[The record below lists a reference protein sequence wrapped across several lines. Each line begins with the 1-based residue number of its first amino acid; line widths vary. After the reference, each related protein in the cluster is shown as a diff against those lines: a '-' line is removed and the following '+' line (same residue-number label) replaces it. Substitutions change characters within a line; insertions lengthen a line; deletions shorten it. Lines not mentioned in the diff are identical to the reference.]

1 MSARMLLKT
10 KHPFVAEAGK
20 APQDRTL
27 EELLRWGAVI
37 IDKPQGPTSH
47 QVSSWVK
54 ELLGVDRA
62 AHGGTLDPRATGVLP
77 IGVGNAVRAVDIL
90 HEASK
95 GYVGVLRLHGEV
107 PQQKLEG
114 VLADFTGEI
123 YQLPPVRSAVKRELR
138 TRGIE
143 RLQLVERDGRD
154 VLFEVDCEAGTYIR
168 TLCVDLGDALGVGA
182 HLQDLRRV
190 RTAHLTERQAVTLHD
205 LRDAVEY
212 WRSGNERELRKH
224 LHPMELLLSHL
235 PRIEVKD
242 SAVDAICHGA
252 KLALPGIVAVE
263 ETVRPKGL
271 VALFTTKGEA
281 IAVGRAEL
289 DAEGMVRGKDGIAV
303 DTERVLMEP
312 DTYPRTWQS

>member
-1 MSARMLLKT
+1 MPGRMLQKV
-10 KHPFVAEAGK
+10 KHPFVVEAGK
-20 APQDRTL
+20 APQDRTV

-77 IGVGNAVRAVDIL
+77 IGIGNAVRAVDIL
-90 HEASK
+90 HEATK
-95 GYVGVLRLHGEV
+95 GYIGVMRTHGDV
-107 PQQKLEG
+107 PQAKLDE
-114 VLADFTGEI
+114 VVASFVGEI
-123 YQLPPVRSAVKRELR
+123 YQFPPIRSAVKRELR
-138 TRGIE
+138 TRRIDQL
-143 RLQLVERDGRD
+143 RLLERDGRD

-168 TLCVDLGDALGVGA
+168 TLCVDLGEALGVGA

-190 RTAHLTERQAVTLHD
+190 RAAHLTERQAITLHQ

-212 WRSGNERELRKH
+212 YRGGDERELRKF
-224 LHPMELLLSHL
+224 LHPMELLLGHL

-263 ETVRPKGL
+263 ETVRPGML
-271 VALFTTKGEA
+271 VALYTAKGEA
-281 IAVGRAEL
+281 IAVGRAALE
-289 DAEGMVRGKDGIAV
+289 AEGIVRGKEGIAV

-312 DTYPRTWQS
+312 DTYPRTW